1 MGKWGGDE
9 MSVVGGLQ
17 SLGQIS
23 RGAAKAIG
31 AARSRSS
38 TQQLD
43 PGHSERFSPF
53 LLQSLSDPPFVPLLF
68 VFRRAYSVVHVRTY
82 RVISARL
89 PDETH
94 ASTGVEAPPT
104 VILSGLS

>member
-23 RGAAKAIG
+23 RGAAKAIS

-43 PGHSERFSPF
+43 PGHSERFSPSSSNP
-53 LLQSLSDPPFVPLLF
+53 SLTRLSSRCSSSSVERTLLF
-68 VFRRAYSVVHVRTY
+68 M
-82 RVISARL
+82 SA
-89 PDETH
+89 
-94 ASTGVEAPPT
+94 PT
-104 VILSGLS
+104 V